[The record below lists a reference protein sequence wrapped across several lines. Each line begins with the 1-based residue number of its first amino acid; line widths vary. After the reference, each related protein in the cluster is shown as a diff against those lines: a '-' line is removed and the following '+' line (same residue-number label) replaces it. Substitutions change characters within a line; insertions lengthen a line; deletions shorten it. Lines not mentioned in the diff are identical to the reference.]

1 MKLIKNNP
9 KYMKKNLLLI
19 LCLTLSTFY
28 SCDSKTEK
36 STNKSETTEEV
47 SQNDFYFTFTID
59 GKEIIIKPDDVSTSY
74 NTALPKPTFK
84 IMAGNYGEISLVLT
98 TTADMTKPSS
108 TPSGSTNFD
117 EQITQGSVSL
127 QNYPEKNYVFNS
139 FDKGSSV
146 TSTPVPNAFVIT
158 KTERVSDGRIITGTF
173 NVKVF
178 GGDNSKNDPNIKD
191 RMVVGKFRVKHT
203 FSDVK
208 F

>member
-1 MKLIKNNP
+1 MKNTII
-9 KYMKKNLLLI
+9 LI
-19 LCLTLSTFY
+19 LCLSLSTFY
-28 SCDSKTEK
+28 SCNSKTEK
-36 STNKSETTEEV
+36 NTNTTEKTEEV
-47 SQNDFYFTFTID
+47 SQDDFYFTFTID
-59 GKEIIIKPDDVSTSY
+59 GKEISIKLDDVSTSY
-74 NTALPKPTFK
+74 NTALPKATFK
-84 IMAGNYGEISLVLT
+84 IMAGNYGEISVVLT

-108 TPSGSTNFD
+108 TPSGSTNYD

-139 FDKGSSV
+139 FDKGSTA
-146 TSTPVPNAFVIT
+146 TSTSIPNAFVIT

-178 GGDNSKNDPNIKD
+178 GGDNKKNDPNIKD
-191 RMVVGKFRVKHT
+191 RIIVGKFRVKHT

>member
-1 MKLIKNNP
+1 MTKNTFLI
-9 KYMKKNLLLI
+9 I
-19 LCLTLSTFY
+19 CIILSTFF
-28 SCDSKTEK
+28 SCNSKTEK
-36 STNKSETTEEV
+36 NTDKTESSEI
-47 SQNDFYFTFTID
+47 SQADFYFTFTID
-59 GKEIIIKPDDVSTSY
+59 GKEMNIKPDDVSTSY

-84 IMAGNYGEISLVLT
+84 ILAGNYGEISVVLT

-108 TPSGSTNFD
+108 TPSGSTNYD

-139 FDKGSSV
+139 FDTGSPA

-158 KTERVSDGRIITGTF
+158 KTEKVSDGRIITGTF
-173 NVKVF
+173 DVKVF

-191 RMVVGKFRVKHT
+191 RIIKGKFRVKHT
-203 FSDVK
+203 FTDVK

>member
-1 MKLIKNNP
+1 MKNN
-9 KYMKKNLLLI
+9 LI
-19 LCLTLSTFY
+19 ITLGILLSTFL
-28 SCDSKTEK
+28 SCNSKTEK
-36 STNKSETTEEV
+36 KDENIAQTENVAEV
-47 SQNDFYFTFTID
+47 NEDFYFTFTVD
-59 GKEIIIKPDDVSTSY
+59 GKEINIKPDDVSTSY

-84 IMAGNYGEISLVLT
+84 IMAGNYGEISVVLT

-108 TPSGSTNFD
+108 TPSGSTNYD

-139 FDKGSSV
+139 FDKGSPV
-146 TSTPVPNAFVIT
+146 TSTPVSDAIVIT

-178 GGDNSKNDPNIKD
+178 GGDNKKNDSNIKD

-203 FSDVK
+203 FSDV
-208 F
+208 

>member
-59 GKEIIIKPDDVSTSY
+59 GKEINIKPDDVSTSY

-139 FDKGSSV
+139 FDKGSPV
-146 TSTPVPNAFVIT
+146 TSTPMPNAFVIT